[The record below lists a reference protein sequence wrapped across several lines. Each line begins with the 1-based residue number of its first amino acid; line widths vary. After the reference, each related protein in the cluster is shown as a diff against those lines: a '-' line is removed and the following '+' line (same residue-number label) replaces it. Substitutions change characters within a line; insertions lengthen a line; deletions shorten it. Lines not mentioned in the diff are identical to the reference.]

1 MFKNRQEAG
10 KYLAVQ
16 LEHYKGQR
24 PVVLAIPRG
33 GVVPAFEIAGH
44 LGGELSVVIT
54 RKLGFLKQP
63 EAAFGAVAEDGSLWF
78 NPDGRQR
85 LSRQEIQVVLEREEK
100 EIARRVAAYRNGEP
114 LPPLKGRTVIIAD
127 DGIATGATLLA
138 AVELCKRKHP
148 DTLVVAAAVCGS
160 KMFRTLLT
168 KVDDV
173 VILEVPEP
181 FYAVSQVYEEFE
193 GVSDE
198 EVISYLERWRQ
209 MQATAGSR

>member
-10 KYLAVQ
+10 KYLAVE

-100 EIARRVAAYRNGEP
+100 EIARRVAVYRNGEP
-114 LPPLKGRTVIIAD
+114 LPSLKGRTVIIAD

-198 EVISYLERWRQ
+198 EVISYLERWKQ
-209 MQATAGSR
+209 MQATAGNR